1 MTREPAGGRV
11 LVVVPTT
18 VDGPETAGSRGGAD
32 IADDAGAREFPDG
45 DDGTDGDAVDRDEPF
60 LRGGSSS
67 SRTEE
72 VTEDD
77 GGGTAANPEA
87 EHGDEA
93 DPTGADSASRSDEAD
108 PAEPDPS
115 IDTDPTAADVDPAG
129 RDCDPETVLALLDE
143 ELDAEVVVRCGETA
157 TEYVS
162 ELGPTL
168 DCVVVLGDNRPLIHD
183 LIEDG
188 AVPTI
193 VCEPPVIGR
202 IDKAVAG
209 ENSIEEL
216 VERIRVELEHD
227 HTRNDLRESNARLT
241 ALSHYAEDITACETV
256 DAVAERTVEAMT
268 DALAYH
274 YCVVRLVEGE
284 LLVPRASTL
293 PKPKA
298 RVFNRTDGV
307 AGRTL
312 RRSESE
318 IVADIQADPDAI
330 PEHEDLRAGLSVP
343 IGDRGVIQVAST
355 DRDAFDEQDREF
367 VEILAGYTR
376 EALERIEREVTL
388 RKERDRLHAFFGE
401 LPVPA
406 VHIERLDGV
415 ASVKETNRAYADQ
428 FGEVEPGDHLS
439 EIVST
444 DVEREQFEAA
454 LETGRVSADI
464 VERPSDD
471 GEVREFALS
480 VVPVPT
486 PGIESCAY
494 GIYVDR
500 ATELLGALE

>member
-1 MTREPAGGRV
+1 V

-18 VDGPETAGSRGGAD
+18 VDGPETADSRGGAD
-32 IADDAGAREFPDG
+32 VADDAGAWDLSDG
-45 DDGTDGDAVDRDEPF
+45 DNGTDGDAVDRDEPF
-60 LRGGSSS
+60 LRGGSSR
-67 SRTEE
+67 SRTGD
-72 VTEDD
+72 VTED
-77 GGGTAANPEA
+77 GGGEPAVDPES
-87 EHGDEA
+87 EQVDGSDPTEA
-93 DPTGADSASRSDEAD
+93 DPAAHSDEAD
-108 PAEPDPS
+108 SAGPDPS
-115 IDTDPTAADVDPAG
+115 VDTDPAASDVDPAG
-129 RDCDPETVLALLDE
+129 RDCDPETVLAVLE
-143 ELDAEVVVRCGETA
+143 GELDAEVVVRCGETA

-168 DCVVVLGDNRPLIHD
+168 DCVVVLGDNRPLIHE

-188 AVPTI
+188 SVPTI
-193 VCEPPVIGR
+193 VCEPPIIGR

-209 ENSIEEL
+209 EDSIEEL
-216 VERIRVELEHD
+216 VERIRVELEND
-227 HTRNDLRESNARLT
+227 HTRNALRESNARLT

-256 DAVAERTVEAMT
+256 DAVAERTVEATT
-268 DALAYH
+268 DALAYD

-293 PKPKA
+293 PEA
-298 RVFNRTDGV
+298 RVNTSRVTDGI

-312 RRSESE
+312 RGGESE
-318 IVADIQADPDAI
+318 IVADIQTDPDAI
-330 PEHEDLRAGLSVP
+330 PEHDDLRAGLSVP

-355 DRDAFDEQDREF
+355 DRDAFGEQDREF

-415 ASVKETNRAYADQ
+415 ACVKEINCAYADQ
-428 FGEVEPGDHLS
+428 FGEVEPGDRLS

-454 LETGRVSADI
+454 LETGRVSADM

-486 PGIESCAY
+486 PGVESCAY